1 MTMISL
7 NNGAIV
13 LLRDGYQYIKIDDK
27 LIRLFNTTEHVK
39 TIYSIYI
46 NQFKEDYK
54 HMSNKKY
61 DIMAFNNP
69 RSVDLGLQD
78 VLTRTFP
85 VWDWVRTEDEPLE
98 DCVQALK
105 YTHFDKLT
113 TRRLNKVL
121 FKLKEYMND
130 EK

>member
-1 MTMISL
+1 MISL

>member
-1 MTMISL
+1 MISL

-46 NQFKEDYK
+46 NQFNEDYK

>member
-1 MTMISL
+1 MINL

-39 TIYSIYI
+39 TIYSIYV
-46 NQFKEDYK
+46 NQFNNDYK

-61 DIMAFNNP
+61 DIMACNNP
-69 RSVDLGLQD
+69 HSVDLGLQD

>member
-1 MTMISL
+1 MISL

-39 TIYSIYI
+39 AIYSIYV
-46 NQFKEDYK
+46 NQFNEDYK

-98 DCVQALK
+98 DCIEALK

>member
-1 MTMISL
+1 MINL

-39 TIYSIYI
+39 TIYSIYV
-46 NQFKEDYK
+46 NQFNEDYK

-69 RSVDLGLQD
+69 HSVDLGLQD

-85 VWDWVRTEDEPLE
+85 VRDWVRTEDEPLE

-121 FKLKEYMND
+121 FKLKEYMNN

>member
-1 MTMISL
+1 MISL

-27 LIRLFNTTEHVK
+27 LIRLFTEHVK

-46 NQFKEDYK
+46 NQFNEDYK

>member
-1 MTMISL
+1 MINF

-27 LIRLFNTTEHVK
+27 FIRLFNTTEHVK
-39 TIYSIYI
+39 TIYSIYV
-46 NQFKEDYK
+46 NQFNKDYR

-69 RSVDLGLQD
+69 HSVDLGLQD

-121 FKLKEYMND
+121 FKLKEYMNN